1 VSLWWG
7 VNKFLG
13 FFLKGST
20 TWLLSNISRTIS
32 KKNSINKISANLLDG
47 DRENGVYN
55 LTQ

>member
-1 VSLWWG
+1 VPLWWG
-7 VNKFLG
+7 VIKFLG

-32 KKNSINKISANLLDG
+32 KKNFINKISANLLDG